1 MSKVLTKWANRTG
14 SAPGLVG
21 ALLLVQLGLI
31 RILASATSERVYV
44 FGHEL
49 HWECWF
55 RQQFGF
61 PCPTCGMTRSV
72 LLTLHGQ
79 FREAAVLNPAGL
91 LLVVGLVLLSVALLF
106 LMFYR
111 QHNTNLAAG
120 VIHRRIRLGASGYGS
135 FLVIVLFAHWL
146 GEIS

>member
-1 MSKVLTKWANRTG
+1 
-14 SAPGLVG
+14 
-21 ALLLVQLGLI
+21 
-31 RILASATSERVYV
+31 
-44 FGHEL
+44 
-49 HWECWF
+49 
-55 RQQFGF
+55 
-61 PCPTCGMTRSV
+61 MTRSV